1 MADTVK
7 LGIAGLGTVGAGV
20 IKILREQT
28 GMIAQRCGRSIEVVA
43 VSARDRNRE
52 RGISIDAFRWFD
64 NAEDLAGD
72 PEIDVF
78 VELIGGSDGIALQS
92 VRRALEA
99 GKHVVTANKALIAI
113 HGTELAQL
121 AERQNV
127 SLSFEASV
135 AGGIPIIKAMRD
147 GLVSNQVSRVYGIL
161 NGTCNYILSVMEES
175 GRSFEDVLKD
185 AQDLGYAEADPS
197 FDVGGIDAAH
207 KLAILSSLAFGSA
220 VDFESIFIE
229 GIEAIR
235 AQDIAMAA
243 ELGMRIKLLGVAT
256 KTDHGIEQ
264 RVHPCLVRLDRP
276 IASVDGVTNAVVVES
291 DHLGRLVMEGP
302 GAGEM
307 PTASAVIADVADI
320 AKGVRQPTF
329 MKPAAELHP
338 PQNADMD
345 DHIGEYYLR
354 LTAEDKPGV
363 MAEIT
368 QDLAAEGV
376 SIETIIQR
384 GGDGQEAV
392 PIILVTHQCRESVM
406 KRALDRIVA
415 HDAIVRPPRMI
426 RIEDL

>member
-1 MADTVK
+1 MAKSLK

-20 IKILREQT
+20 IKILNEKRT
-28 GMIAQRCGRSIEVVA
+28 LIAQRTGCSVDVVA
-43 VSARDRNRE
+43 VSARNKQQDRGVSME
-52 RGISIDAFRWFD
+52 SFRWFD
-64 NAEDLAGD
+64 NAVDLAGD
-72 PEIDVF
+72 PEIDIF
-78 VELIGGSDGIALQS
+78 VELIGGSDGVALQS

-99 GKHVVTANKALIAI
+99 GKHVVTANKALIAV
-113 HGTELAQL
+113 HGTELAVL
-121 AERQNV
+121 AEKQKV

-147 GLVSNQVSRVYGIL
+147 GLVSNTVSRVYGIL

-197 FDVGGIDAAH
+197 FDVGGVDAAH

-220 VDFESIFIE
+220 VDFDSIYIE
-229 GIEAIR
+229 GIESIR

-243 ELGMRIKLLGVAT
+243 ELGMRIKLLGIAT

-291 DHLGRLVMEGP
+291 DHLGRLVLEGP

-307 PTASAVIADVADI
+307 PTASAVVADI
-320 AKGVRQPTF
+320 GDIAKAVTQPTF
-329 MKPAAELHP
+329 MKSAGELQP
-338 PQNADMD
+338 PQKSDMD

-354 LTAEDKPGV
+354 LTAQDKPGV

-392 PIILVTHQCRESVM
+392 PIVLVTHQCRESVM

>member
-1 MADTVK
+1 MAKTLR

-20 IKILREQT
+20 IKILNDQKTLIE
-28 GMIAQRCGRSIEVVA
+28 QRCGCSVDVVA
-43 VSARDRNRE
+43 VSARDQSRD
-52 RGISIDAFRWFD
+52 RGVSIEAFRWFD
-64 NAEDLAGD
+64 NAEDLAGES
-72 PEIDVF
+72 EIDVF
-78 VELIGGSDGIALQS
+78 VELIGGSDGVALQS
-92 VRRALEA
+92 VKRALEA
-99 GKHVVTANKALIAI
+99 GKHVVTANKALIAV
-113 HGTELAQL
+113 HGTELAL
-121 AERQNV
+121 AAEKQNV
-127 SLSFEASV
+127 SLSFEAAV
-135 AGGIPIIKAMRD
+135 AGGIPIIKAIRD
-147 GLVSNQVSRVYGIL
+147 GLVSNTASRVYGIL

-185 AQDLGYAEADPS
+185 AQEFGYAEADPS
-197 FDVGGIDAAH
+197 FDVGGVDAAH
-207 KLAILSSLAFGSA
+207 KLAILASLAFGSA
-220 VDFESIFIE
+220 VDFDSIYIE
-229 GIEAIR
+229 GIDAIG

-243 ELGMRIKLLGVAT
+243 ELGMRIKLLGIAT

-264 RVHPCLVRLDRP
+264 RVHPCLVPLARP

-307 PTASAVIADVADI
+307 PTASAVLADIADI

-329 MKPAAELHP
+329 MKPASHLSP
-338 PQNADMD
+338 PQKADMQ

-354 LTAEDKPGV
+354 LTAQDKPGV

-384 GGDGQEAV
+384 GGEGHEAV

-406 KRALDRIVA
+406 KRALERIVA
-415 HDAIVRPPRMI
+415 HDAIVRPPQMI

>member
-1 MADTVK
+1 MANLK

-20 IKILREQT
+20 IKILDQQKALIEE
-28 GMIAQRCGRSIEVVA
+28 RCGCGIEVVA
-43 VSARDRNRE
+43 VSARDKSRE
-52 RGISIDAFRWFD
+52 RGVSLDGLRWFD
-64 NAEDLAGD
+64 NAADLASD
-72 PEIDVF
+72 PAIDVF
-78 VELIGGSDGIALQS
+78 VELIGGSDGIALES
-92 VRRALEA
+92 VRQALQS
-99 GKHVVTANKALIAI
+99 GKHVVTANKALIAL
-113 HGTELAQL
+113 HGAELAVL

-127 SLSFEASV
+127 VLSFEASV
-135 AGGIPIIKAMRD
+135 AGGIPIIKAIRD
-147 GLVSNQVSRVYGIL
+147 GLVSNTASRVYGIL
-161 NGTCNYILSVMEES
+161 NGTCNYILSVMEET

-185 AQDLGYAEADPS
+185 AQELGYAEADPS
-197 FDVGGIDAAH
+197 FDVGGVDAAH
-207 KLAILSSLAFGSA
+207 KLAILASLAFGYE
-220 VDFESIFIE
+220 VDFDSIYVE

-276 IASVDGVTNAVVVES
+276 IAAVGGVTNAVVLES
-291 DHLGRLVMEGP
+291 DHLGRLVLEGP
-302 GAGEM
+302 GAGQM
-307 PTASAVIADVADI
+307 PTASAVIADIADI

-329 MKPAAELHP
+329 MKPAAALSP
-338 PQNADMD
+338 PPRADMD
-345 DHIGEYYLR
+345 AHMGEYYLR
-354 LTAEDKPGV
+354 LTAQDKPGV

-392 PIILVTHQCRESVM
+392 PIILITHSCQESVM
-406 KRALDRIVA
+406 KRALERIVA